1 MYGAR
6 TGYTVWTKVTA
17 DELNAFF
24 GFMILM
30 GLVQLPALS
39 DYWSRDD
46 TFRYGKIADR
56 ITRDRFLD
64 IMKYLHFAD
73 NLTLP
78 QRRQDGY
85 NKTQKSTTHNR
96 RHK

>member
-1 MYGAR
+1 MRPEKYAD
-6 TGYTVWTKVTA
+6 WTKVTA
-17 DELNAFF
+17 EEINAFF

-39 DYWSRDD
+39 DYWSKDD

-64 IMKYLHFAD
+64 IIRYIHFVD
-73 NLTLP
+73 NTTLP
-78 QRRQDGY
+78 KHG
-85 NKTQKSTTHNR
+85 
-96 RHK
+96 